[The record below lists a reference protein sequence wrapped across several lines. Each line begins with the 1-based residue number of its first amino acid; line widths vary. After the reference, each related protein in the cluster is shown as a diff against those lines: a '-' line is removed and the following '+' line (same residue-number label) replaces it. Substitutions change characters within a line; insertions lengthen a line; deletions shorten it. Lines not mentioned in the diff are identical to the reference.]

1 MAERLQKIIA
11 ESGLMSRRAAEE
23 AISSGRV
30 QLNGRTAVLGEK
42 ADAEDQIRIDGKPI
56 PEPEEKRYYMLNKP
70 RGFVCTMKDEKGRK
84 SVRALLPK
92 NAGRVYPVGRLD
104 LMSEGLLLMSNDGDF
119 TLRVTHPS
127 GEMLKIY
134 RVELSGESAQEAA
147 RRLREPFRMD
157 DGVLVQAV
165 AVSVAESF
173 PEHAVLDITI
183 REGRN
188 RQIRRMCQM
197 AGLHVERL
205 TRIAEG
211 PLRLGDLPS
220 GSVRRLTEREVAEIL
235 GGSGK

>member
-1 MAERLQKIIA
+1 MAERLQKVIA

-30 QLNGRTAVLGEK
+30 QLNGRTAILGEK
-42 ADAEDQIRIDGKPI
+42 ADAGDQIRVDGKPI
-56 PEPEEKRYYMLNKP
+56 PKPEEKRYYMLNKP
-70 RGFVCTMKDEKGRK
+70 RGYVCTMKDEKGRR
-84 SVRALLPK
+84 SVRELLPK

-127 GEMLKIY
+127 GELLKVY
-134 RVELSGESAQEAA
+134 RTEVSGASAAEAA
-147 RRLREPFRMD
+147 RGLREPFFL

-165 AVSVAESF
+165 EVEIVE
-173 PEHAVLDITI
+173 ENNTRIVLDITI

-188 RQIRRMCQM
+188 RQIRRMCEL
-197 AGLHVERL
+197 AGLRVERL

-211 PLRLGDLPS
+211 PIRLGDLPI
-220 GSVRRLTEREVAEIL
+220 GKMRQLTEKEIAAVMED
-235 GGSGK
+235 SAT

>member
-11 ESGLMSRRAAEE
+11 ASGLMSRRAAEE
-23 AISSGRV
+23 AITSGRV
-30 QLNGRTAVLGEK
+30 QLNGRTAILGEK
-42 ADAEDQIRIDGKPI
+42 ADAGDLILVDGKPV
-56 PEPEEKRYYMLNKP
+56 PEAEEKRYYMLNKP
-70 RGFVCTMKDEKGRK
+70 RGYVCTLKDEKGRK
-84 SVRALLPK
+84 SVRELLPE

-127 GEMLKIY
+127 SELLKTY
-134 RVELSGESAQEAA
+134 RTEVSGESAQEAA
-147 RRLREPFRMD
+147 RRLRQPFCL
-157 DGVLVQAV
+157 DGISVQAV
-165 AVSVAESF
+165 EVSLAESR
-173 PEHAVLDITI
+173 PESVVLDITI

-188 RQIRRMCQM
+188 RQIRRMCEM

-220 GSVRRLTEREVAEIL
+220 GSVRRLTKREVAAIM
-235 GGSGK
+235 GGQR